1 MAAWGHGE
9 TQRLSFW
16 DPGPS
21 DPVPLPLTLRLC
33 AAADGLCL
41 VPSCVCCKSLSACV
55 LGESLAPRFQ
65 KQGLRAVLEGP
76 PRPHGEQ
83 GVVTEVGGRALLCL
97 LSPGPRPQACLRS
110 CCWVLRV
117 ASKRVHAS
125 SSKVGRRAQP
135 LSALQTGEGEL
146 GAGGQ
151 PGGAGAAERRL
162 WACGRAPDDTNGD
175 ELRLQRDTP
184 EGRGTGGHSGQ
195 AARLT
200 GRAAQSG
207 ASPESVLATS
217 PPRGMR

>member
-1 MAAWGHGE
+1 MGAWRSLSWSGHTRLGSHGILAPAPLTSTWPRGLE
-9 TQRLSFW
+9 CKPPRHSHVPASPTQTPPRDRRTEPATRPALLSSSILRPVTLICLLTKEESGADGCMGTWRDQRLSFW

-41 VPSCVCCKSLSACV
+41 VPSCVCCKSLSARV

-97 LSPGPRPQACLRS
+97 LSPGPWPQACLRS

-125 SSKVGRRAQP
+125 SSKVGR
-135 LSALQTGEGEL
+135 
-146 GAGGQ
+146 
-151 PGGAGAAERRL
+151 
-162 WACGRAPDDTNGD
+162 
-175 ELRLQRDTP
+175 
-184 EGRGTGGHSGQ
+184 
-195 AARLT
+195 
-200 GRAAQSG
+200 
-207 ASPESVLATS
+207 
-217 PPRGMR
+217 

>member
-41 VPSCVCCKSLSACV
+41 VPSCVCCKSLSARV

-65 KQGLRAVLEGP
+65 KQGLRAVVEGP

-146 GAGGQ
+146 GA
-151 PGGAGAAERRL
+151 
-162 WACGRAPDDTNGD
+162 CGRAPDDTNGD

-184 EGRGTGGHSGQ
+184 EGRRTGGHSGQ
-195 AARLT
+195 AAPLT

-207 ASPESVLATS
+207 APPESVLATS